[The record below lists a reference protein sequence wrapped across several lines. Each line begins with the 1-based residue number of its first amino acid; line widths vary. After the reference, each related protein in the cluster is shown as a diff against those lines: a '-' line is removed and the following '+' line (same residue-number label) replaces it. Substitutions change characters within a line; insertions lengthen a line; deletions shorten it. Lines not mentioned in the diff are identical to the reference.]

1 MAQNLNNSVSAVA
14 RAENFREDFFMAYA
28 GKIKKKH
35 ISRGRSKRQFKKTV
49 LKSHSANNMVMRG
62 GTRL

>member
-1 MAQNLNNSVSAVA
+1 MS
-14 RAENFREDFFMAYA
+14 YA

-35 ISRGRSKRQFKKTV
+35 ISRGKSKRQFKKTV
-49 LKSHSANNMVMRG
+49 LKSHPANNLIERG